1 VTDWHRPTSLDEALA
16 LRARLG
22 EEASL
27 VGGGVFVALLIN
39 QGLLRPEALIA
50 LDRVPELR
58 GIGLEADGTLRLG
71 ASARLGEVARHPA
84 VPAFLARAYGGVAN
98 ERVRNQGTV
107 GGNLCEADYASDPP
121 CVLAALGA
129 SVRLAGRAGQRDV
142 PLGRFLKGHYET
154 DLRPDELLVA
164 VRVPPLPPGT
174 AGHYIRFVSRS
185 SEDRPCAGVAAVLS
199 PDGRATVAVGAVEA
213 VPRVFAEVDDPAAQ
227 LDPIDDLRGSTEY
240 RRKVVRALIPRA
252 IRAAREAAA

>member
-1 VTDWHRPTSLDEALA
+1 VADWYRPTSLEEALA

-22 EEASL
+22 DEATL

-39 QGLLRPEALIA
+39 QGLVRPEALIA

-58 GIGLEADGTLRLG
+58 GVGVEADGTLRLG
-71 ASARLGEVARHPA
+71 GCARLGEVARHPA

-129 SVRLAGRAGQRDV
+129 SVRLAGPTGQRDV
-142 PLGRFLKGHYET
+142 PLARFLKGHYET

-164 VRVPPLPPGT
+164 VRVPPLPPGSG
-174 AGHYIRFVSRS
+174 GHYIRFVSRS
-185 SEDRPCAGVAAVLS
+185 SEDRPCAGVAAAVW
-199 PDGRATVAVGAVEA
+199 PGGRTTVAVGAVEA
-213 VPRVFAEVDDPAAQ
+213 VPRVFTDVDDPAAR
-227 LDPIDDLRGSTEY
+227 LDPLDDLRGSAEY

-252 IRAAREAAA
+252 IQAAREAGP